1 MKKNEIKKTVNG
13 LRVHY
18 YQNTKT
24 KITSFG
30 YRFCFGSRAE
40 NRKEYGLFHMLEH
53 NIFKGT
59 ETFNDPTEITRFFNE
74 RSYDINAM
82 TNHSFTSYYAEG
94 LTDFLFK
101 DDLMRTFTSLI
112 FQSTFNPEE
121 FEKEKNPILNEYEMY
136 ANDTNETFFETSRQK
151 LLGEEFHPILG
162 TKTSIKNM
170 TRDQVYRRYKELYN
184 KENCV
189 FIIETS
195 KSWNKIEK
203 EIMSFIDIIPSG
215 EPYVD
220 PGIKSIKKNE
230 CLKIKSEKIESGIIS
245 IYYPIEEAK
254 SLKEKTMRS
263 LVLATVEKMIYD
275 QFRDREGIATYSQ
288 SCRLET
294 LGQNQFVQIT
304 AFVDPKSTR
313 HLAASIVNLLKKL
326 DKINWTY
333 AIQKIKMNVAKSMID
348 FIEDS
353 VFGYVIGAEKE
364 NIINDKN
371 ERYKMI
377 LNADKKISKT
387 EIAEFIKVFKKA
399 PVIHYMA

>member
-1 MKKNEIKKTVNG
+1 MSVIKKTING
-13 LRVHY
+13 LRIHY

-82 TNHSFTSYYAEG
+82 TNYNFTSYYAEG

-101 DDLMRTFTSLI
+101 DDLMRTFTSLV

-136 ANDTNETFFETSRQK
+136 ANDANATFFETSIQK

-170 TRDQVYRRYKELYN
+170 TRDQVHRRYKELYN

-189 FIIETS
+189 LIIETS
-195 KSWNKIEK
+195 KSWTKLEK
-203 EIMSFIDIIPSG
+203 EINSFIDIIPSG
-215 EPYVD
+215 AAYVD
-220 PGIKSIKKNE
+220 PGVKPVKKNE
-230 CLKIKSEKIESGIIS
+230 CLKIKSEKIESGIIC
-245 IYYPIEEAK
+245 IYYPVEEAK
-254 SLKEKTMRS
+254 NLKEKIMRS
-263 LVLATVEKMIYD
+263 LVLSTIEKMIYD

-288 SCRLET
+288 SCTVIT

-313 HLAASIVNLLKKL
+313 HLIASIVNLLKKL

-333 AIQKIKMNVAKSMID
+333 AIQKIKMNVAKNIVD
-348 FIEDS
+348 FIEDGI
-353 VFGYVIGAEKE
+353 FAYVIGSEKE
-364 NIINDKN
+364 MTISDKN
-371 ERYKMI
+371 ERYRMI
-377 LNADKKISKT
+377 INADKKINKHD
-387 EIAEFIKVFKKA
+387 IAEFTKIFKKA